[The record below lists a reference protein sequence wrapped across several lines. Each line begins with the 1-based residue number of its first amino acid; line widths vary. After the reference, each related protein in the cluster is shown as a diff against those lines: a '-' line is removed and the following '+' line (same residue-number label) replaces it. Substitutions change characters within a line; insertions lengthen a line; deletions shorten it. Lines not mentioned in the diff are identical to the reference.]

1 MTMEYHPFNVEIP
14 KIPPFDRH
22 PEQRPNMVARS
33 GLMIVE
39 GKGNHPKKKR
49 LHLRFGTDWFKF
61 AKNCGWPEGIF
72 KTYQLT

>member
-1 MTMEYHPFNVEIP
+1 MEYHPFNVEIP

-39 GKGNHPKKKR
+39 GKGNHPKRNVYISDLGLIGLSLRRIVVGLKVYSKR
-49 LHLRFGTDWFKF
+49 I
-61 AKNCGWPEGIF
+61 N
-72 KTYQLT
+72 